1 VVVAVIQGKPDTL
14 NAEVRRF
21 AQAPLRQTAF
31 LNSVPK
37 CGTHLIRN
45 IVRMFVPVEQ
55 HYDREFIQ
63 IQNLEQHR
71 VGLDPRRPAFSTGHL
86 VYADIAALSA
96 QHARQVVLVRDP
108 YDYVLS
114 RARFIFSDEFQN
126 PLMDPLKKAATVDQ
140 VINFMIFGVPAKAPG
155 VRDIFTAHAV
165 AWMHTGVTLVRYEDV
180 LAQVKA
186 LDGPAAEP
194 FFRDLL
200 GAFGIALPAD
210 WRERVAVGA
219 DRRHSATDSGA
230 LSGVPDFPKAL
241 SDGQKALVDFASP
254 GLRSLLGYS

>member
-1 VVVAVIQGKPDTL
+1 MTVAVIRSRPDTL
-14 NAEVRRF
+14 NSEVRRF

-37 CGTHLIRN
+37 CGTHLVRN

-63 IQNLEQHR
+63 IQNLEQHKP
-71 VGLDPRRPAFSTGHL
+71 GLDPRQPAFSTGHL
-86 VYADIAALSA
+86 VYADIAALRT
-96 QHARQVVLVRDP
+96 QHARQVILVRDP

-126 PLMDPLKKAATVDQ
+126 PLMEPLKRAGTVPQ

-165 AWMHTGVTLVRYEDV
+165 AWLHTGVTLVRYEDV

-186 LDGPAAEP
+186 LDAPAAEP

-200 GAFGIALPAD
+200 GAFGIALPGD
-210 WRERVAVGA
+210 WRERVRIGA
-219 DRRHSATDSGA
+219 DRRHSATDSA
-230 LSGVPDFPKAL
+230 VLTGVPDFPKAL
-241 SDGQKALVDFASP
+241 SDEQKALVDFAAP
-254 GLRSLLGYS
+254 GLRSLLGYT